1 MSFIFEIFTEIIIQ
15 PIVQGYAFV
24 MMLFANKNENINKDK
39 IRVFIVVEC
48 ILLLILF
55 AVGGVMLLETTGESL
70 LGKILLLSSVGI
82 SFLQIIIG
90 CVLKI
95 INKEK

>member
-1 MSFIFEIFTEIIIQ
+1 MSFIFEIFTEIIQ

-39 IRVFIVVEC
+39 IRVFIVVGC
-48 ILLLILF
+48 IFLLVLF

-90 CVLKI
+90 CVLRI

>member
-1 MSFIFEIFTEIIIQ
+1 MFLK
-15 PIVQGYAFV
+15 YALV

-39 IRVFIVVEC
+39 IRAFIAVEC
-48 ILLLILF
+48 TLLLVLF
-55 AVGGVMLLETTGESL
+55 AVGGVMLLEISGESL
-70 LGKILLLSSVGI
+70 LGKILLVSSVGI

-90 CVLKI
+90 CVLRI